1 MSRTRTEEPP
11 TTRSADSG
19 GATGA
24 PDPGVVTGVFLS
36 HNTASIDDVE
46 SVDRFDQQA
55 TLAGLVAREPVA
67 EALVLQTCHRVEVY
81 VVTDAEP
88 VGRRVLTEFT
98 PDVDPGAVAEMGHEE
113 SLRHLLRVA
122 AGLESLVLGEDQ
134 ILGQVRDAWTD
145 AREVGAIGS
154 VLEAAVL
161 KAIRV
166 GERART
172 ETSINDGVR
181 SIGSATVALA
191 DEQCDLAGATA
202 LVVGAGQLGGLAA
215 NAFAGS
221 GIETLYVANRSVP
234 RAQAVAADVD
244 LDDARAVGLDALS
257 TVLAD
262 ADVVVSA
269 TSSDEY
275 VLDEN
280 RVEGSG
286 TTLIVDA
293 ARPRDAS
300 PTVTTVEGVTVRDA
314 GALESVVDEASQ
326 HRHRAVATVE
336 TIVDREFERLQER
349 YRHERA
355 DEAIA
360 AMYERA
366 REVKSREVSK
376 ALTRL
381 ESRGDDREA
390 RREIVDSLADALVGR
405 LLADPTVEL
414 RAAARSG
421 DWMVLETATRLF
433 ASGPETAVDV
443 ARGRDDTGGAAHP
456 DRDDTGDPVHPDS
469 DSNS

>member
-1 MSRTRTEEPP
+1 MSRTRTEEPL

-24 PDPGVVTGVFLS
+24 PAPGVVTGVCLS
-36 HNTASIDDVE
+36 HNTASIDDVQ
-46 SVDRFDQQA
+46 SVDRLDQQA
-55 TLAGLVAREPVA
+55 TLAGLLAREPVA

-88 VGRRVLTEFT
+88 VGRRVLSEFT

-134 ILGQVRDAWTD
+134 ILGQVRDARTA
-145 AREVGAIGS
+145 AREVGALGS

-172 ETSINDGVR
+172 ETSINEGVR
-181 SIGSATVALA
+181 SIGGATVALV
-191 DEQCDLAGATA
+191 DEQCDLVGATA

-234 RAQAVAADVD
+234 RAEAVAADVD

-269 TSSDEY
+269 TSSDDY

-280 RVEGSG
+280 RVEGCG

-293 ARPRDAS
+293 ARPRDVS
-300 PTVTTVEGVTVRDA
+300 PTVPTVEGVTVRDP
-314 GALESVVDEASQ
+314 GALESVLDEASQ
-326 HRHRAVATVE
+326 HRQRAVDTVE
-336 TIVDREFERLQER
+336 TVVDREFERLQER
-349 YRHERA
+349 YRRERA
-355 DEAIA
+355 DAVIA
-360 AMYERA
+360 GMYERA
-366 REVKSREVSK
+366 QEIRAREVSK

-381 ESRGDDREA
+381 ESRGDDRKA
-390 RREIVDSLADALVGR
+390 RREILDSLADALVGH

-414 RAAARSG
+414 HAAARAG
-421 DWMVLETATRLF
+421 DWAVLETATRLF

-443 ARGRDDTGGAAHP
+443 SRGRDDVGGPARP
-456 DRDDTGDPVHPDS
+456 DQE
-469 DSNS
+469 SNS